1 VLPTYNESSNLLSAV
16 ERIVTSLQAVGC
28 SFEVI
33 VVDDDSPD
41 GTWKLADE
49 IACRDSRIRVVRR
62 KGERGL
68 ASAVAAGWQVARGG
82 VLGVMDA
89 DLQYAPETL
98 PTLLAALT
106 DSGADIAICS
116 RYAPGGTIE
125 NWSLFRWVIS
135 WSARLIGRL
144 FLPTVLQNIAD
155 PGSGYFLVRREVL
168 QGVTL
173 RPRGFKILIEVL
185 ARGRHRRVIELGLPY
200 AGRRGGESKFRSRQA
215 LEYLTQLTKLS
226 RETRDA
232 TRQIRRAAVGLSA
245 LVMGLLLLWALSAHV
260 GLPYFVAAVVSV
272 ESIIVC
278 AFAADELVGFRRK
291 GSAHRLVRFRRKHFR
306 NMPAAAVGVVVF
318 IALTEGGDVPYLAS
332 AVAAL
337 PAAAIVK
344 RVVIAGRESPVTPS
358 A

>member
-215 LEYLTQLTKLS
+215 L
-226 RETRDA
+226 D
-232 TRQIRRAAVGLSA
+232 
-245 LVMGLLLLWALSAHV
+245 
-260 GLPYFVAAVVSV
+260 
-272 ESIIVC
+272 
-278 AFAADELVGFRRK
+278 
-291 GSAHRLVRFRRKHFR
+291 
-306 NMPAAAVGVVVF
+306 
-318 IALTEGGDVPYLAS
+318 
-332 AVAAL
+332 
-337 PAAAIVK
+337 
-344 RVVIAGRESPVTPS
+344 
-358 A
+358 